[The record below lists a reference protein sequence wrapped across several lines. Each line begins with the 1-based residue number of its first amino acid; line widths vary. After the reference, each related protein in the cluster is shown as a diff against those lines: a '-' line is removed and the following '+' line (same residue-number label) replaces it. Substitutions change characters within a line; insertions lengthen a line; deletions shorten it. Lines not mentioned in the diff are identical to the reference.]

1 MARLIIIGNGYDLSQ
16 LGDKTSYKRF
26 GEWLCNK
33 NILSI
38 DSPND
43 LPFSNNLSV
52 YSGNFYKSLIQDFP
66 TERSNS
72 IDEDRNTFFATMLV
86 NMIQDID
93 GSNWNDFEKDLGKL
107 PWREYIE
114 KANYF
119 YKSTNSIPGS
129 PVSYGTEFITSASE
143 PIRSLFAEWISQI
156 DVNPKSKK
164 EFEHRI
170 NAIKNN
176 DTIIIFNY
184 TTTFEQLFDLMP
196 TDQRV
201 CHIHGISTQKGSI
214 IVGHGDSTKYNIDN
228 PLDSVSD
235 YIKDVETLLYKDTK
249 RIISTNENLWN
260 KISKDFSNEK
270 ECNEIYIYGWSG
282 KNNDEDY
289 INKIQD
295 IINFGKENCSL
306 ILSDYKGDGKEK
318 EELWIKKGFEGKI
331 EYIQ

>member
-1 MARLIIIGNGYDLSQ
+1 M
-16 LGDKTSYKRF
+16 
-26 GEWLCNK
+26 
-33 NILSI
+33 SI
-38 DSPND
+38 
-43 LPFSNNLSV
+43 
-52 YSGNFYKSLIQDFP
+52 Q
-66 TERSNS
+66 
-72 IDEDRNTFFATMLV
+72 
-86 NMIQDID
+86 
-93 GSNWNDFEKDLGKL
+93 
-107 PWREYIE
+107 
-114 KANYF
+114 KA
-119 YKSTNSIPGS
+119 
-129 PVSYGTEFITSASE
+129 
-143 PIRSLFAEWISQI
+143 
-156 DVNPKSKK
+156 KK

-170 NAIKNN
+170 HAIKDN

-201 CHIHGISTQKGSI
+201 CHIHGISTRKGSI
-214 IVGHGDSTKYNIDN
+214 IVGHGDYTKYNIDN

-289 INKIQD
+289 INKILD